1 MIRNSVLQKI
11 KEIENF
17 SNEQILEIF
26 HLAGKRIPANRVE
39 RYLASPESE
48 KYLVCGAEAL
58 GHFLDGLILY
68 KRGPSNKKD
77 ENNKPISL
85 TNNLILKKLRVAY
98 NLKESD
104 LYAIFQAVD
113 IDITKSELSA
123 LFRKEE
129 HRKFRYCPDVILELF
144 LEGLQ
149 TYLINR

>member
-1 MIRNSVLQKI
+1 MQ
-11 KEIENF
+11 
-17 SNEQILEIF
+17 EIF
-26 HLAGKRIPANRVE
+26 TLAGKQIPLSRIE
-39 RYLASPESE
+39 GYLASHENNN
-48 KYLVCGAEAL
+48 YLACGAEAL

-68 KRGPSNKKD
+68 KRGPSDKKTD
-77 ENNKPISL
+77 NNKPIQL

-104 LYAIFQAVD
+104 LYAIFQTVD

-129 HRKFRYCPDVILELF
+129 HRKFRYCPDVILEFF

-149 TYLINR
+149 SYLKTRQ